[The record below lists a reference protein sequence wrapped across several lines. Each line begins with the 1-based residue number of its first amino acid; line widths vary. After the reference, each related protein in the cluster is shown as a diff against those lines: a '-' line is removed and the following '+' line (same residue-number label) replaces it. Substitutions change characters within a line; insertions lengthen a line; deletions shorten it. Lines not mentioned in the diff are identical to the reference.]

1 MTGQTARA
9 AAQDTI
15 NAVMADPAGPY
26 FNPRDPRH
34 GRAVEEMSKLFKII
48 SAPAADNSTPTAAD
62 DAKARINAVYDDP
75 NHPYHD
81 SAHPDHGLARA
92 EVPKLF
98 ETAYPNDPPKTAP

>member
-1 MTGQTARA
+1 MTGQTERE

-34 GRAVEEMSKLFKII
+34 GRAVEEMSKLFKVI
-48 SAPAADNSTPTAAD
+48 SAPEAKTPAPTAIEA
-62 DAKARINAVYDDP
+62 AKSKIDAVYKDP
-75 NHPYHD
+75 AHPYHD
-81 SAHPDHGLARA
+81 RGHPDHKTAQA

-98 ETAYPNDPPKTAP
+98 ETAYPNQPPEAAP